1 MQIIGLTCRVG
12 RAVSGSAEII
22 RDLIESGGSI
32 LVIGPPG
39 VGKTTLIRY
48 ISCKCSKARFFF
60 VVLAYLGIYDDDDDD
75 NEFAFSEK
83 LLGFLRMTRRN
94 VL

>member
-12 RAVSGSAEII
+12 RAVTGSAEII
-22 RDLIESGGSI
+22 RDLVEEGGSI

-48 ISCKCSKARFFF
+48 MCFRVRKI
-60 VVLAYLGIYDDDDDD
+60 
-75 NEFAFSEK
+75 EK
-83 LLGFLRMTRRN
+83 LS
-94 VL
+94 